1 MKRLNITSYQVMK
14 IRIRKW
20 LSPNTFQT
28 GYYQKKKQQI
38 KSVGQDV
45 ERKEP
50 TCTLGGNVNCT
61 AMKKNSTE
69 FLQKIKDRT
78 NIRSNIST
86 PGIYSKKLRT
96 LIRKDT
102 YTIMFTVALFII
114 AKRYGSNQNAQE
126 WIKKRWYTNIYIY
139 LHPYTQTCIYTYVHI
154 HTADYRSAIKK

>member
-1 MKRLNITSYQVMK
+1 MIITQHLSD
-14 IRIRKW
+14 W
-20 LSPNTFQT
+20 LLSK
-28 GYYQKKKQQI
+28 KKKQQI

-139 LHPYTQTCIYTYVHI
+139 IYPSI
-154 HTADYRSAIKK
+154 HTNMHIYICTHTHSRLSLSHKKIMKSCHLQQHG

>member
-1 MKRLNITSYQVMK
+1 MIITQHLSD
-14 IRIRKW
+14 W
-20 LSPNTFQT
+20 LLSK
-28 GYYQKKKQQI
+28 KKKQQI

-126 WIKKRWYTNIYIY
+126 WIKKR
-139 LHPYTQTCIYTYVHI
+139 
-154 HTADYRSAIKK
+154 